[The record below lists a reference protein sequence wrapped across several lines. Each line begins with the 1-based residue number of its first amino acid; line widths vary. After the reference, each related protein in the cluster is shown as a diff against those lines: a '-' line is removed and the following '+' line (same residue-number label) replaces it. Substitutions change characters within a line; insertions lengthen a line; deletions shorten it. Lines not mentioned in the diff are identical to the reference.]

1 MPWTPYIRVCMT
13 SVRLPASWYLVG
25 QSCVLMNWR
34 HGLRVSEGQGKPIY
48 ITHKME
54 LGDIHVNMT
63 AFMLYCIARNFG
75 GLKNWRIWRI
85 SLKPPK
91 F

>member
-1 MPWTPYIRVCMT
+1 MT

-34 HGLRVSEGQGKPIY
+34 HGLRVSEGQGNIQMY

-54 LGDIHVNMT
+54 LGDIYMT
-63 AFMLYCIARNFG
+63 AFMLYAEIVCTCKLHSYFKMHCID
-75 GLKNWRIWRI
+75 
-85 SLKPPK
+85 
-91 F
+91 